1 MTYLFDASAIVN
13 LVKKGRLLILS
24 KGSTLELA
32 LYESLNA
39 VLKEYVL
46 LKKLDHES
54 AVDFV
59 KILSEI
65 FGNIKTE
72 SIRGLETEVFN
83 LAAKFGLTI
92 YDASYLLAALN
103 NNLTLVTD
111 DSKLR
116 SALKEILPVK
126 STEEVIGKV

>member
-39 VLKEYVL
+39 ILKEYVL

-59 KILSEI
+59 KILAEI

>member
-1 MTYLFDASAIVN
+1 
-13 LVKKGRLLILS
+13 
-24 KGSTLELA
+24 
-32 LYESLNA
+32 
-39 VLKEYVL
+39 
-46 LKKLDHES
+46 DHES

>member
-39 VLKEYVL
+39 ILKEYVL

-59 KILSEI
+59 KILAEI

-92 YDASYLLAALN
+92 YGASYLLAALN

>member
-39 VLKEYVL
+39 ILKEYVL

>member
-39 VLKEYVL
+39 VLKEYIL